1 MKSLLF
7 IAIFISPLICGA
19 QSENNNKAETII
31 ITRKGIG
38 NEKLNIVIDG
48 RTITVNG
55 RNANSDSTITIQR
68 MNTSYNKPRL
78 DFRKPGVVDSS
89 IKLDDFLKNFSLNK
103 AFLGVATKETND
115 GLVINNIVE
124 KSAAEKAGLKEGDI
138 IVAIDGKKL
147 QTSDELSELV
157 KSKKPGETITINYK
171 RDKKNQS
178 TEAKLSNSSTNNS
191 LAFNG
196 FNFPIK
202 GAIGNKELEF
212 FERNLNLN
220 KERNAFR
227 PLYSETPKLGI
238 QISSDENSNQVK
250 ITKVTP
256 NSAADKAGL
265 KENDVLSKVD
275 NVNIASVNSAFSEI
289 EKAKIKQQFTITI
302 SRNGKPQTINIKL
315 IKKPQIA
322 EL

>member
-7 IAIFISPLICGA
+7 IAIFISPFICGA
-19 QSENNNKAETII
+19 QSNNNKAETIV
-31 ITRKGIG
+31 ITRKGIE
-38 NEKLNIVIDG
+38 NEKLNITIDG

-55 RNANSDSTITIQR
+55 KNVNDDSTITIQR
-68 MNTSYNKPRL
+68 MSTSYNRPRL
-78 DFRKPGVVDSS
+78 DFRKPGSIDSVN
-89 IKLDDFLKNFSLNK
+89 LNDFIKNFNLNN
-103 AFLGVATKETND
+103 AFLGVATKESNN

-138 IVAIDGKKL
+138 IVSIDGKKI

-157 KSKKPGETITINYK
+157 KSKKPGETMTINYK
-171 RDKKNQS
+171 RDKKNLS
-178 TEAKLSNSSTNNS
+178 TEVKLAAWGIANKS
-191 LAFNG
+191 LAISMPMNLNG
-196 FNFPIK
+196 S
-202 GAIGNKELEF
+202 IGTKELEF
-212 FERNLNLN
+212 FERNLKLN
-220 KERNAFR
+220 KEPSTFTFR
-227 PLYSETPKLGI
+227 PFYSETPKLGI
-238 QISSDENSNQVK
+238 QVSSDENSNQVK

-275 NVNIASVNSAFSEI
+275 NVSIASVNSAFSEI
-289 EKAKIKQQFTITI
+289 EKAKLKQQFTITI

-315 IKKPQIA
+315 IKKTQTA